1 MTVRRHAAAGP
12 PLVREANSE
21 DASDIARV
29 HVASWRAT
37 YPGIV
42 PGQVLE
48 RLSIERR
55 EAYWRETAA
64 NPGDLRVWVA
74 ETAAR
79 IVGFASDGPCRDE
92 DLPAGSGEVY
102 AIYLEPD
109 AWGRGIGRALFDR
122 AVADLRARRFEPLV
136 LWVLTDNVRG
146 RSFYERQGWRPEG
159 GAREL
164 DFDGTRVE
172 ERRYVAPAGPSSR
185 ASR

>member
-1 MTVRRHAAAGP
+1 
-12 PLVREANSE
+12 VREATAE

-42 PGQVLE
+42 PSHVLE
-48 RLSIERR
+48 TLSIERR

-74 ETAAR
+74 ESGGR

-92 DLPAGSGEVY
+92 DLPAGAGEIQ

-109 AWGRGIGRALFDR
+109 AWGRGIGRALFER
-122 AVADLRARRFEPLV
+122 AVADLRGRRFEPLV

-146 RSFYERQGWRPEG
+146 RDFYERQGWRPEG

-164 DFDGTRVE
+164 DFNGTRVE
-172 ERRYVAPAGPSSR
+172 ERRYAAPAEPSNR
-185 ASR
+185 TIR